1 MNFVEDGFGLAN
13 LDLDLELANL
23 DIGNLHALIFPHIF
37 LHMHIDLG
45 LKSSLKK
52 KRGRSIY
59 KLVMTSAVLIA
70 IMLFSNVI

>member
-13 LDLDLELANL
+13 LDLDLKLANL
-23 DIGNLHALIFPHIF
+23 DIGHLHALIFLHIF
-37 LHMHIDLG
+37 LHMHIDLV

-52 KRGRSIY
+52 KREKY

-70 IMLFSNVI
+70 IMLFTNVI